1 MITAADINTVA
12 NEVYKH
18 NFPNTNLF
26 NKNIQSLSATY
37 ISQLNVNVILMSPPC
52 QPFTRNG
59 KFLDES
65 DARADSFLYLISIL
79 DQLSNIEYILMENV
93 KGFECSIVRNI
104 FTKKLQECNFDFQ
117 EFLLSPTS
125 VGVPNSRLR
134 YYCIARRC
142 TKPWNFKTK
151 TEIVSMHIDI
161 SKLVMKSVS
170 ASTNFINKS
179 FQVECLPREFDEPYC
194 IECILEEEVSDKFLL
209 KDQQLK
215 RAKVLDVCHRDSR
228 RSCCFTKAY
237 SHYLDG
243 TGSVFTEASREL
255 VEKIKNASAS
265 ELGSS
270 EFIQPLRELKLRFFT
285 PKEILALMSFPKDY
299 SFPET
304 VSTKQCYRLLGNSVN
319 VRVISELLKI
329 LFN

>member
-65 DARADSFLYLISIL
+65 DTRADSFLYLISIL

-319 VRVISELLKI
+319 VRVISELLKL